1 MKKTPNDRSHMDTTS
16 ESDAALL
23 WQDASSI
30 MEDRGLAP
38 NILAMVRSCK
48 PVSMDDTTITV
59 QTSNLFVQRKLSQN
73 IELIE
78 TCLSEA
84 AFQRM
89 SLDVQMAADD
99 KSTEHESATSQ
110 VSSAELEKMR
120 ASLGETKPAVPSQNT
135 TAQPRAVDKFDNPL
149 FEEITETDAR
159 LTFER
164 FVRGE
169 ENNFAFQA
177 ATQVADGINTSY
189 NPLFIYGKSGLGK
202 THLLKAIH
210 NYIAKNDHERL
221 CVYRTSRDFQ
231 NDYVRAFNNNTSSAQ
246 EELTRHYR
254 DVDVLIIDDIQNL
267 TGAGTINFFF
277 DTFNHLRDHGKQIVL
292 AADRTPTQLGLDE
305 RVASRINSGFTV
317 SIEVPRDELKLLLV
331 ENFYQRMKEDAKADN
346 VPDCDGEISRECLE
360 VMARKCDSN
369 IRNIESFCQMC
380 LIVASQRQARGKTF
394 TAENVMR
401 IARDHFNHS
410 TKIVSVQQIQD
421 AVEKEWDISHND
433 LIGQKRDK
441 EAMEPRHV
449 AIWLTRQ
456 MTDSTLMDIGKR
468 FGGRKHATI
477 KHSIAVVDER
487 MGEDKLFYD
496 RVTRVKESI
505 VESI

>member
-1 MKKTPNDRSHMDTTS
+1 MDTST
-16 ESDAALL
+16 ESDATLL
-23 WQDASSI
+23 WHDSFTL
-30 MEDRGLAP
+30 MEEKGLAP
-38 NILAMVRSCK
+38 NILAMVKSCT
-48 PVSMDDTTITV
+48 PVAMDESTITV
-59 QTSNLFVQRKLSQN
+59 TTSNLFVQRKLSQN
-73 IELIE
+73 SDVIQE
-78 TCLSEA
+78 CLSTA
-84 AFQRM
+84 AFQPM
-89 SLDVQMAADD
+89 QLIIKISDDD
-99 KSTEHESATSQ
+99 KPPESKETVSQVTSTELAQ
-110 VSSAELEKMR
+110 MR
-120 ASLGETKPAVPSQNT
+120 ASLGESAPAAPQP
-135 TAQPRAVDKFDNPL
+135 AQPSTTPVEDKFDNPL

-169 ENNFAFQA
+169 ENNFAYQA
-177 ATQVADGINTSY
+177 ATQVADGINTNY

-246 EELTRHYR
+246 DALTRHYR

-292 AADRTPTQLGLDE
+292 AADRTPSQLGLDE
-305 RVASRINSGFTV
+305 RVTSRINSGFTV

-346 VPDCDGEISRECLE
+346 IPDCDGEISRECLE

-380 LIVASQRQARGKTF
+380 LIVASQRQNRGKTF

-401 IARDHFNHS
+401 IARDHFTHS
-410 TKIVSVQQIQD
+410 TKIIHVQQIQD
-421 AVEKEWDISHND
+421 AVEKEWNISHND

-441 EAMEPRHV
+441 EAMEPPHV

-456 MTDSTLMDIGKR
+456 MTDSTLMEIGKR

-487 MGEDKLFYD
+487 MGNDKIFYD
-496 RVTRVKESI
+496 RVTRVQEAIRDS
-505 VESI
+505 V